1 MDFKDFL
8 QLDEAGYG
16 RNKGYAH
23 GFASPHAPSLG
34 SRHREDDEYH
44 VPDKKPADHPH
55 AVHINGKKWKSFGS
69 QSHAQNVA
77 NKIRGATVHKE
88 EMELTEDHM
97 VHVSDGS
104 KYGDKPNKKDTDHV
118 MAGLKKHGGSY
129 DGASDKGAYFK
140 FKSHNDAHAFKKHV
154 DSCPGKSCYADL
166 HEAID
171 KEHPIAKEYHA
182 MKQNDIKTLRNMI
195 KGQQKIVDTS
205 GYTSKDHAISAYLR
219 HKHGDKNVAKAMGLK
234 EEDEVVDKKKLNGEL
249 AKKDPVFKDG
259 LNISEESDHEDDD
272 KIEKELDA
280 MIDKIDELDD
290 IIDAYED
297 DELIIVDADTGE
309 EVEEDKKDI
318 KEEALNEVLSRA
330 ERMRAKI
337 RFAKSSSKR
346 QRRLKIALKSRS
358 SSTTI
363 NSRARKLAIKMMKQ
377 KMAKKPLNTL
387 SIGEKE
393 RIEKVIQRRK
403 AVINRMA
410 MKLAPKIKKIEQQRL
425 SRR

>member
-1 MDFKDFL
+1 
-8 QLDEAGYG
+8 
-16 RNKGYAH
+16 
-23 GFASPHAPSLG
+23 
-34 SRHREDDEYH
+34 
-44 VPDKKPADHPH
+44 
-55 AVHINGKKWKSFGS
+55 
-69 QSHAQNVA
+69 
-77 NKIRGATVHKE
+77 
-88 EMELTEDHM
+88 MELTEDHM